1 MISDS
6 KTTMNLNSPGLFI
19 KTFDHEVRSE
29 RGRRDLFK
37 QYFKMHD
44 FGAYQFSLKKGH
56 KCEEKQQQNGLCE
69 QVGCIT
75 DKLGRYRDTISLI
88 K

>member
-1 MISDS
+1 MISNS

-19 KTFDHEVRSE
+19 KTFYHDVRSE

-44 FGAYQFSLKKGH
+44 FGAYQFSLKKGINA
-56 KCEEKQQQNGLCE
+56 KKNNNK
-69 QVGCIT
+69 T
-75 DKLGRYRDTISLI
+75 DSVNRLVA
-88 K
+88 